1 MRSVSDPP
9 IWGGQKPLFGWDR
22 RFRGVGRL
30 STRNKRLQEDHRMTK
45 RERARITE
53 LKTLHASDG
62 FDPAYEI
69 HRISE
74 RANQRQEQADCVYRL
89 FGISRWV
96 DAMTRT
102 A

>member
-1 MRSVSDPP
+1 M
-9 IWGGQKPLFGWDR
+9 GGVRTPYLGGIAVFGGSAGCR
-22 RFRGVGRL
+22 HA
-30 STRNKRLQEDHRMTK
+30 TKRLQEDHRMTK

>member
-1 MRSVSDPP
+1 MP
-9 IWGGQKPLFGWDR
+9 
-22 RFRGVGRL
+22 
-30 STRNKRLQEDHRMTK
+30 K
-45 RERARITE
+45 RERARSTE

-62 FDPAYEI
+62 FYPASEI

-74 RANQRQEQADCVYRL
+74 RAYERKEQADCVYRL

>member
-1 MRSVSDPP
+1 
-9 IWGGQKPLFGWDR
+9 
-22 RFRGVGRL
+22 
-30 STRNKRLQEDHRMTK
+30 MTK

-62 FDPAYEI
+62 FNPAYEI

-74 RANQRQEQADCVYRL
+74 RAYERKEQTDCVYRL

-96 DAMTRT
+96 DAITR
-102 A
+102 AA

>member
-1 MRSVSDPP
+1 
-9 IWGGQKPLFGWDR
+9 
-22 RFRGVGRL
+22 
-30 STRNKRLQEDHRMTK
+30 MTK

-89 FGISRWV
+89 SASADGSMR
-96 DAMTRT
+96 
-102 A
+102 

>member
-1 MRSVSDPP
+1 
-9 IWGGQKPLFGWDR
+9 
-22 RFRGVGRL
+22 
-30 STRNKRLQEDHRMTK
+30 
-45 RERARITE
+45 

-74 RANQRQEQADCVYRL
+74 RAYERKEQADCVYRL

>member
-1 MRSVSDPP
+1 MP
-9 IWGGQKPLFGWDR
+9 
-22 RFRGVGRL
+22 
-30 STRNKRLQEDHRMTK
+30 K

-53 LKTLHASDG
+53 LKTLHASAG

-74 RANQRQEQADCVYRL
+74 RAYERKEQADCVYRL

-96 DAMTRT
+96 DAITR
-102 A
+102 AA